1 VFAARPFKPWRF
13 ALVCAAAGVSRYAP
27 APASRL
33 KRYPTRDARCLDAL
47 AVVGWHR
54 LNHRLTPGVRAHYP
68 IKGCQ
73 LLRKVQQLIRR
84 KKIFKVPV
92 GGLLDGL
99 SPAPFCWRE

>member
-1 VFAARPFKPWRF
+1 VPVPAAPLAGALLMKISALYRSCC
-13 ALVCAAAGVSRYAP
+13 ALVGAPEVWSRCCSS
-27 APASRL
+27 SRL
-33 KRYPTRDARCLDAL
+33 RHPA
-47 AVVGWHR
+47 
-54 LNHRLTPGVRAHYP
+54 LTPLVRAHYP

-99 SPAPFCWRE
+99 SPCRCVLLRCV